1 MALGQLVS
9 DSKYATPYSD
19 EYNHDTH
26 ISKPT
31 PINHSPLQILQTHF
45 IHLTNP
51 IRSKTY
57 A

>member
-31 PINHSPLQILQTHF
+31 PINHSPLQIL
-45 IHLTNP
+45 
-51 IRSKTY
+51 
-57 A
+57 